1 MRAGTTALLLTLCA
15 LAALALAPS
24 SAIADLDCADFE
36 TQEEAQ
42 EHLVP
47 GDPHGLDADGD
58 GIACETLPSGG
69 GGGGGESGG
78 SVEPEPPPSPPELDK
93 DTARDAAHDLAR
105 KFVRASAA
113 VDRLAFQG
121 CSRLS
126 RHRIDCRFIAR
137 GETKTLRTTC
147 HLRIAV
153 RGEGQT
159 ASAQN
164 RRPRCQAREKAILT
178 LDRAKPALQ
187 AKANRIAGKQVGL
200 FAIVRLDSLA
210 FSGQA
215 EWQEVSPAGASELCS
230 VEVLVEQLPSKALRT
245 RARDYACELL

>member
-1 MRAGTTALLLTLCA
+1 MRAGRITTLLTLCA
-15 LAALALAPS
+15 LTALALVPS
-24 SAIADLDCADFE
+24 AAMADLDCADFA

-42 EHLVP
+42 EQLLP
-47 GDPHGLDADGD
+47 GDPYGLDADGD

-69 GGGGGESGG
+69 GGGGGEGGG
-78 SVEPEPPPSPPELDK
+78 STEPEPPPPPPKLDK
-93 DTARDAAHDLAR
+93 DAARDAAYDAAR
-105 KFVRASAA
+105 RFVRASTA
-113 VDRLAFQG
+113 VDRLTFQG

-137 GETKTLRTTC
+137 GETKALRTTC
-147 HLRIAV
+147 HLRIVV
-153 RGEGQT
+153 RGEGQA

-164 RRPRCQAREKAILT
+164 RRPRCQARQTAILT
-178 LDRAKPALQ
+178 LARAKPALQ
-187 AKANRIAGKQVGL
+187 AEANRIAGKQVTV

-215 EWQEVSPAGASELCS
+215 EWQGVSPTGTSELCS

-245 RARDYACELL
+245 RARDYVCEAL